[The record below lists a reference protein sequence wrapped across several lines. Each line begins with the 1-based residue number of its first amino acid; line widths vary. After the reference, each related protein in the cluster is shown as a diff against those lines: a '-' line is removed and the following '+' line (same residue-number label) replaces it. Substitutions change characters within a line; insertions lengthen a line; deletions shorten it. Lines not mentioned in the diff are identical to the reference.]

1 MTSIKLEDLR
11 DDLDTERI
19 VEKCRGFKCKLKL
32 PLEEDSAICVK
43 NTKQYKND
51 TNETTN
57 AYYNLK
63 STLYNPIFR
72 GQAYRLDSCFFT
84 INRTKY
90 QGQQYAGTKFDF
102 MTKRLYLNETNNDTA
117 GTGVIGEM
125 VIVFVNA
132 NNSEINL
139 NLIIPIFGSNT
150 GSISGNK
157 LIKQIKNADSVTDDS
172 ILKLNTYIP
181 RKTNYYYLS
190 SESDDS
196 YIDDNSTIDASVKTR
211 YKGKKYHNIIFKN
224 SQISI
229 NQFEYIKAVLNQT
242 NANAPGDGSTE
253 RYDSEFLRNSKIS
266 DTKEFEETQDNNV
279 TIVKKLLLSNG
290 IFDNMEETSIINCEP
305 VDDNGMLLIDREKG
319 LGESGITKTTSMEQL
334 QKKYTEG
341 AMAQLLLGAALIFL
355 ISSFFKSTLRLLDKD
370 K

>member
-1 MTSIKLEDLR
+1 MSLKLKDLR
-11 DDLDTERI
+11 DHLTDTEI
-19 VEKCRGFKCKLKL
+19 KKCKGFECKLKL

-43 NTKQYKND
+43 NKKQYKND
-51 TNETTN
+51 TSETTK
-57 AYYNLK
+57 AFYNLK

-84 INRTKY
+84 INQTKY
-90 QGQQYAGTKFDF
+90 PIVSGTDVRFDF
-102 MTKRLYLNETNNDTA
+102 ITKRLYLNIEENNRASDA

-132 NNSEINL
+132 KNTNVNL

-150 GSISGNK
+150 PSISGKK
-157 LIKQIKNADSVTDDS
+157 LIKQIKNADSVTVDS
-172 ILKLNTYIP
+172 VLKLNTYIP
-181 RKTNYYYLS
+181 RKTNYYYLKTTTD
-190 SESDDS
+190 EN
-196 YIDDNSTIDASVKTR
+196 YINSQTNLDENVKSQ
-211 YKGKKYHNIIFKN
+211 YKKKLYHNLIFKN

-229 NQFEYIKAVLNQT
+229 NEIEYIGTLMNQSGISE
-242 NANAPGDGSTE
+242 PDQSITE
-253 RYDSEFLRNSKIS
+253 HFDCKFLRESIIPDENTTTNGTSE
-266 DTKEFEETQDNNV
+266 TK
-279 TIVKKLLLSNG
+279 IVKKLLLSNG
-290 IFDNMEETSIINCEP
+290 IFDNVEETSIINCEP

-341 AMAQLLLGAALIFL
+341 AMAQLLLGAALLFL
-355 ISSFFKSTLRLLDKD
+355 LSSFFKSTLRLLDKD

>member
-1 MTSIKLEDLR
+1 MSIKLQDLR
-11 DDLDTERI
+11 DDLDTGKI
-19 VEKCRGFKCKLKL
+19 VKNCTGFKCKLKL
-32 PLEEDSAICVK
+32 PLEEDSAICIK
-43 NTKQYKND
+43 NAKQYKND
-51 TNETTN
+51 TNETTK
-57 AYYNLK
+57 AFYNLK

-90 QGQQYAGTKFDF
+90 VSTAPDSMTKFNF
-102 MTKRLYLNETNNDTA
+102 MTKHLYLDKNNLDS

-132 NNSEINL
+132 KNTSINL

-150 GSISGNK
+150 HSITGKK

-181 RKTNYYYLS
+181 RKTNYYYLKTTTD
-190 SESDDS
+190 ES
-196 YIDDNSTIDASVKTR
+196 YINSQTLTDSVKSQ
-211 YKGKKYHNIIFKN
+211 YKKKIYHNIIFKN

-229 NQFEYIKAVLNQT
+229 NQSDYIKGILSEIES
-242 NANAPGDGSTE
+242 DGTTE
-253 RYDSEFLRNSKIS
+253 RLDSTFLRNSIIPTENTTTLSS
-266 DTKEFEETQDNNV
+266 DNTIY
-279 TIVKKLLLSNG
+279 IVKELLLSKG
-290 IFDNMEETSIINCEP
+290 IFDNIEETSIINCEP
-305 VDDNGMLLIDREKG
+305 VDENGMLLIDREKG

-341 AMAQLLLGAALIFL
+341 SLAQFLLGAALLFL